1 MNTVKINTK
10 LNGLIAGILLITLIL
25 GAKGIF
31 DLGKVN
37 EGVNNMYFQRIE
49 PLQNLK
55 KVSDTYAINV
65 VDISHKVLHGL
76 MTWEVAVK
84 EMDEATIVV
93 TDNWNAYMEIPKYG
107 VEKELCDKA
116 IAQRKISKRTYFKL
130 LDILKKGESE
140 ANIKDL
146 DLLIKEDLYQT
157 IDPYTAIIGDL
168 ISMQLNKA
176 DTIRKES
183 DIVFNETKY
192 SSVILVVIA
201 FIVSIVVSRI
211 IIRSITK
218 QLGGEPTEVEYIAT
232 KIAKGELD
240 FQLPENRVGAMN
252 SLAQMTIELK
262 RIIGNIR
269 SGADNIS
276 KASQAVNSGIQQIS
290 QGANQQAASTE
301 EVSSSM
307 EEMGSNISQNNMN
320 ALKTQEF
327 ARQSSQSITAV
338 KSASEKS
345 LSAVENINQ
354 KIVAISG
361 IAEQTNILALN
372 ASVEAARAGEQGRG
386 FSVVAAEVRKLAE
399 RSQQTAKEIIE
410 IANEGS
416 ALSIESNDQLVSII
430 PNVLETSNLVE
441 EISTSS
447 QEQTTGVDQVNSA
460 IQQLSMITQQTAA
473 SAEEIAGSAE
483 QMAFEAKE
491 LEEITH
497 FFKL

>member
-1 MNTVKINTK
+1 
-10 LNGLIAGILLITLIL
+10 
-25 GAKGIF
+25 
-31 DLGKVN
+31 
-37 EGVNNMYFQRIE
+37 
-49 PLQNLK
+49 
-55 KVSDTYAINV
+55 
-65 VDISHKVLHGL
+65 
-76 MTWEVAVK
+76 
-84 EMDEATIVV
+84 
-93 TDNWNAYMEIPKYG
+93 
-107 VEKELCDKA
+107 
-116 IAQRKISKRTYFKL
+116 
-130 LDILKKGESE
+130 
-140 ANIKDL
+140 
-146 DLLIKEDLYQT
+146 
-157 IDPYTAIIGDL
+157 
-168 ISMQLNKA
+168 
-176 DTIRKES
+176 
-183 DIVFNETKY
+183 
-192 SSVILVVIA
+192 
-201 FIVSIVVSRI
+201 
-211 IIRSITK
+211 
-218 QLGGEPTEVEYIAT
+218 
-232 KIAKGELD
+232 
-240 FQLPENRVGAMN
+240 
-252 SLAQMTIELK
+252 
-262 RIIGNIR
+262 
-269 SGADNIS
+269 
-276 KASQAVNSGIQQIS
+276 
-290 QGANQQAASTE
+290 
-301 EVSSSM
+301 
-307 EEMGSNISQNNMN
+307 MN
-320 ALKTQEF
+320 ALRTQEF